1 MLWFLAWQFYTRT
14 CHKGVDHIAA
24 NWSQQDSAS
33 PVRWNAISF
42 LFFLVNFFQRDF
54 NWATIQFIYLA
65 DIFSWLDENWHIDIR
80 DIEWQVRS
88 GLRVDISY
96 GRIKASKLK
105 KESLVNSLLIF
116 QSSLIFYS
124 PAKFDYDGQAKNE
137 SGKMRNLKTML
148 NGVTTLSPPRQRHLH
163 IYLIILTS
171 SSRWPDRLTMLV
183 KNFVS
188 KKLSTLPP
196 CYLVPKLG

>member
-1 MLWFLAWQFYTRT
+1 MERYI
-14 CHKGVDHIAA
+14 V
-24 NWSQQDSAS
+24 
-33 PVRWNAISF
+33 P
-42 LFFLVNFFQRDF
+42 FFLVKFFQRDF

-96 GRIKASKLK
+96 GRIKAFRLK

-116 QSSLIFYS
+116 QSSLIFCS
-124 PAKFDYDGQAKNE
+124 PAKFDNDGQAKNH

-148 NGVTTLSPPRQRHLH
+148 NGVTTLSLPRQRHLH

-171 SSRWPDRLTMLV
+171 SSRRPA
-183 KNFVS
+183 
-188 KKLSTLPP
+188 TLPSRTKAGVRV
-196 CYLVPKLG
+196 CLYFRGLRWHYWHDFVFGYDGDS

>member
-1 MLWFLAWQFYTRT
+1 MERYI
-14 CHKGVDHIAA
+14 V
-24 NWSQQDSAS
+24 
-33 PVRWNAISF
+33 P
-42 LFFLVNFFQRDF
+42 FFLVKFFQRDF

-96 GRIKASKLK
+96 GRIKAFWLK

-116 QSSLIFYS
+116 QSSLIFCS
-124 PAKFDYDGQAKNE
+124 PAKFDNDGQAKNH

-148 NGVTTLSPPRQRHLH
+148 NEVTTLSLPRQRHLH

-171 SSRWPDRLTMLV
+171 SSRRPA
-183 KNFVS
+183 
-188 KKLSTLPP
+188 TLPSRTKAGVRV
-196 CYLVPKLG
+196 CLYVRGLRWHYWHDFVFGYDGDS